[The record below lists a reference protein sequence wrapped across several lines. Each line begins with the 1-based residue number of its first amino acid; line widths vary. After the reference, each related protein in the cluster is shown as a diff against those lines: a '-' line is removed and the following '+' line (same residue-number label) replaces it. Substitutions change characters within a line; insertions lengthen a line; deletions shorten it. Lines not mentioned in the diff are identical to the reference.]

1 MNRTQLKFPFLPLPR
16 VPFLQACKG
25 WRFYPLPMPDLLVK
39 LYELPPLEPFLE
51 RARQN
56 GIEVRRALAPEKHV
70 VGDWVETRFSR
81 AWRSEAEVAFSC
93 APVSIFIAVKDNAC
107 AGFCCYD
114 ATLRGFY
121 GPVGVDATLRKSGI
135 GAALSLAT
143 LHAMRSV
150 GYGYAIIG
158 GAGPVEFY
166 SRICG
171 ATVIEGSWPGVYA
184 GLLRA
189 PSSSS

>member
-1 MNRTQLKFPFLPLPR
+1 
-16 VPFLQACKG
+16 
-25 WRFYPLPMPDLLVK
+25 MPDLLVK

-70 VGDWVETRFSR
+70 VCDWVENQFSR
-81 AWRSEAEVAFSC
+81 AWKSEAEVAFARS
-93 APVSIFIAVKDNAC
+93 PVSLFIAARDNAC
-107 AGFCCYD
+107 IGFCCYD

-121 GPVGVDATLRKSGI
+121 GPVGVDASLRGGGI
-135 GAALSLAT
+135 GAALSIAT

-171 ATVIEGSWPGVYA
+171 ATVIPDSWPGVYA
-184 GLLRA
+184 GLLRST
-189 PSSSS
+189 P